1 MQALLESIRKLELL
15 NADPQSAELRERFL
29 LLRET
34 IAARLKGAS
43 QAEAAF
49 FRLVVQALTQSPP
62 HVVPDIRAEI
72 ILDIA
77 QYFYFSGLPF
87 EAIEPLKKAE
97 MLAGASNQLAL
108 VHRAANTLGVI
119 YADTGNLAK
128 AIEKHSQALDAA
140 QKLGDDVAQAKT
152 WGNIG
157 AALHYCARSEEHTSE
172 IQSR

>member
-34 IAARLKGAS
+34 IAARIKGAS

-77 QYFYFSGLPF
+77 QYFYFSGLPL
-87 EAIEPLKKAE
+87 EAIEPLKK
-97 MLAGASNQLAL
+97 G
-108 VHRAANTLGVI
+108 
-119 YADTGNLAK
+119 GNACQCFKSTCPGSSRRKYSRRDLRR
-128 AIEKHSQALDAA
+128 
-140 QKLGDDVAQAKT
+140 
-152 WGNIG
+152 
-157 AALHYCARSEEHTSE
+157 YR
-172 IQSR
+172 QSREGD